1 MGVHGLILD
10 SFLVYCLLLVIVILA
25 TGAVLLLGALLL
37 MVQWILGI
45 QVDECATA
53 IVRFHHWVWLVL
65 ARRQVFSIVVVTS
78 PCCVV
83 VASLTERI
91 LIGNVEIA
99 TFLSFLID
107 LRTYFLSLIDE
118 FWGENS
124 LVVKN
129 VCLRSVAS
137 HLVID
142 AGARALPIVFR
153 IFLSQF
159 VEVVV
164 LDGLPC
170 TNSLIRIHLK
180 HLLH

>member
-1 MGVHGLILD
+1 M
-10 SFLVYCLLLVIVILA
+10 
-25 TGAVLLLGALLL
+25 
-37 MVQWILGI
+37 
-45 QVDECATA
+45 
-53 IVRFHHWVWLVL
+53 
-65 ARRQVFSIVVVTS
+65 
-78 PCCVV
+78 
-83 VASLTERI
+83 ASLTERI
-91 LIGNVEIA
+91 LIGYIEIP

-118 FWGENS
+118 FWGEDS

-129 VCLRSVAS
+129 VCLRSIAS
-137 HLVID
+137 HLVVD
-142 AGARALPIVFR
+142 AGAGALPIVLG

-164 LDGLPC
+164 LDGLPR